1 MRSFSEEEGEGPS
14 RRTNDSPPQH
24 SSERFRPLN
33 HGADSSAAVALIY
46 CYVGCESVHAL
57 IVPTY
62 TSHNL
67 LKRYADRFRDGDLIT
82 TSHKLTHL
90 PTAYCLLHFVV
101 VSWQWQCAAYIVRL
115 MVPISSISSTLS
127 LTTPLTIIFQ
137 QHRGLPFPVLI
148 QLPFGD
154 YSPLFR
160 WLDVHH
166 ATATDVPGK

>member
-101 VSWQWQCAAYIVRL
+101 VSWQWHVLLTLFVSWSRLAQSALRCRLRHRLQSYFSNIAACPFRYLFSYRL
-115 MVPISSISSTLS
+115 GITLRC
-127 LTTPLTIIFQ
+127 FA
-137 QHRGLPFPVLI
+137 G
-148 QLPFGD
+148 
-154 YSPLFR
+154 
-160 WLDVHH
+160 
-166 ATATDVPGK
+166 